1 MGLLVLIFG
10 LFLLFTEREGP
21 WLSAFYSHRKRKD
34 SQCYHHLPGLSSGHR
49 WLQRG
54 TWEKFWLITAFQ
66 TLSRKPA
73 GITAWEDVH
82 AVLLPLVFA
91 CGPQLAHWQL
101 PQSFPVSF
109 SISTPSPAGT
119 GGCFSKVRCAGRVL
133 TRGAKQVQGIP
144 LEWWL
149 RQVPGSPRVGWSVRA
164 VRAVSH
170 CLGGS
175 VQHKG

>member
-1 MGLLVLIFG
+1 MDLLVLIFG

-21 WLSAFYSHRKRKD
+21 WLSAFYSHRKRED
-34 SQCYHHLPGLSSGHR
+34 SQCYHSLPGLSSGHW

-54 TWEKFWLITAFQ
+54 TWEKVWLITAFQ

-73 GITAWEDVH
+73 GIIAWEDVRSCYLWFLPVAHSWH
-82 AVLLPLVFA
+82 A
-91 CGPQLAHWQL
+91 GNSH
-101 PQSFPVSF
+101 S
-109 SISTPSPAGT
+109 PSCQFQHFHTIPAGT
-119 GGCFSKVRCAGRVL
+119 GGCFSKLRCAGRVL

-149 RQVPGSPRVGWSVRA
+149 RQVPSSRRVGWS